1 MHYFTKKT
9 TLIIPTKNRSLKVI
23 NLLKFFKT
31 SKIEFFEILVIDSS
45 NKKNS
50 NILKNQL
57 TKFKFKYF
65 HTYPSTSHQRN
76 VGLKKR
82 NHSTRFVMFLD
93 DDVIFY
99 KKAFKEMNKVVLKY
113 LTIKE
118 IGGFGF
124 NQIQNQ
130 TKKNF
135 FEKVKNCRIINFIGL
150 YANKPGKVLR
160 SGWHSK
166 ILNVKKNTYADWI
179 YTTACVYKTEAI
191 RNLKFDENFGQYSYL
206 EDLDFSL
213 NLKNL
218 KKKIVISYLA
228 KFSHPNNIDRSSLI
242 FGITE
247 VINRFRIVKK
257 HKLNLYY
264 FFIVSLIRFFI
275 SFINSLYFNRQY
287 FLRALGNI
295 VGFFNIIISSSKAS
309 KIKQ

>member
-1 MHYFTKKT
+1 VYYFTKKT
-9 TLIIPTKNRSLKVI
+9 TLIIPTKDRSLKVI

-31 SKIEFFEILVIDSS
+31 SKIKFFEILVIDSS

-65 HTYPSTSHQRN
+65 HTLPSTSHQRN
-76 VGLKKR
+76 VGLKKK
-82 NHSTRFVMFLD
+82 NHLARFVMFLD

-99 KKAFKEMNKVVLKY
+99 KNAFKEMNKVILKY
-113 LTIKE
+113 LAIKE

-124 NQIQNQ
+124 NQIQH
-130 TKKNF
+130 KASKNF
-135 FEKVKNCRIINFIGL
+135 FEKIKNCKIINFIGL
-150 YANKPGKVLR
+150 YSSKPGKVLR

-166 ILNVKKNTYADWI
+166 ILNVKKNTYVDWI
-179 YTTACVYKTEAI
+179 YTTACIYKTEAI
-191 RNLKFDENFGQYSYL
+191 CNLKFDENFGQYSYL

-228 KFSHPNNIDRSSLI
+228 KFSHPNNIDRSSLT

-257 HKLNLYY
+257 HKLDLYY

-295 VGFFNIIISSSKAS
+295 VGFFDIITSSFKVS
-309 KIKQ
+309 KIKK